1 MQSDEFK
8 GLKWKE
14 IFDELIDGANAPDRH
29 KKWLDHEAT
38 FRIEDTLC
46 ASVKARKKIT

>member
-29 KKWLDHEAT
+29 KNG
-38 FRIEDTLC
+38 
-46 ASVKARKKIT
+46 